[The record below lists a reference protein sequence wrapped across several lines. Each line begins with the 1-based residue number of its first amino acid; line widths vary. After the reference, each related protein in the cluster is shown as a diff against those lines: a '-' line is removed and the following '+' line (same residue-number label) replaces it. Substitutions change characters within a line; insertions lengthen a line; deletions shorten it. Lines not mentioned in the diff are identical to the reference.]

1 MHAYSAKLLTF
12 QTEPVVFPDR
22 ARCEF
27 MMPRSMLAIR
37 QCHQITVL
45 SSVIYAKTG
54 NPGLVYNYTA
64 GVSFADLSEDA
75 DLLLSLHL

>member
-1 MHAYSAKLLTF
+1 
-12 QTEPVVFPDR
+12 
-22 ARCEF
+22 

-54 NPGLVYNYTA
+54 TPGLVYNYTA
-64 GVSFADLSEDA
+64 VVLFVDRSEDA
-75 DLLLSLHL
+75 DLLLSSHL